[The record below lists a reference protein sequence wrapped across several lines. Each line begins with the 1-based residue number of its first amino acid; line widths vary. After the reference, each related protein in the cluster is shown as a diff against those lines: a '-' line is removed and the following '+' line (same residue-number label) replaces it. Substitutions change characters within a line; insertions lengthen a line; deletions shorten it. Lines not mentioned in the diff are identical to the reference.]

1 MKFADRV
8 ERISPS
14 QTLAITNRVLELKR
28 RGEDVIGLGAGEPD
42 FDTPEH
48 IKEAAIRAIRE
59 GKTKYT
65 QSTGIP
71 ELKEAITE
79 RFFQDYGVRYSPE
92 QVIVSCGA
100 KHSLANAVFSV
111 ADRGD
116 EVIIFSP
123 YWVTYPELVKLA
135 GANPVVV
142 PANAQDGFAIDLERL
157 RRAITPKTRA
167 ILFNNPVNPTGVLYG
182 EESLAGLADL
192 VANEDLYLIADEIY
206 AKIVYDGKRFKS
218 LAEFEA
224 IRDRVLI
231 ISGVSKAYAMT
242 GWRIGYALGPKS
254 LVAEMGKIQSHTTSN
269 PTSIS
274 QWAAIAALSGP
285 QDCVEQMREKFRERR
300 DRIYE
305 RLSGMPGIQLLR
317 SQGAF
322 YFFPDVSRLFGK
334 RFGGQEIRNS
344 VDLCQF
350 LLDEQKVAIVPG
362 SAFGSEQHVRISF
375 ATSLAVLEEAMD
387 RIEAGLQKLD
397 S

>member
-1 MKFADRV
+1 M
-8 ERISPS
+8 
-14 QTLAITNRVLELKR
+14 
-28 RGEDVIGLGAGEPD
+28 
-42 FDTPEH
+42 
-48 IKEAAIRAIRE
+48 
-59 GKTKYT
+59 
-65 QSTGIP
+65 
-71 ELKEAITE
+71 
-79 RFFQDYGVRYSPE
+79 
-92 QVIVSCGA
+92 
-100 KHSLANAVFSV
+100 
-111 ADRGD
+111 
-116 EVIIFSP
+116 
-123 YWVTYPELVKLA
+123 
-135 GANPVVV
+135 
-142 PANAQDGFAIDLERL
+142 
-157 RRAITPKTRA
+157 
-167 ILFNNPVNPTGVLYG
+167 YG

-305 RLSGMPGIQLLR
+305 RLSGMPGVQPLR

>member
-305 RLSGMPGIQLLR
+305 RLSGMPGVQPLR